1 MTTSRPNKPSQSSRD
16 SAEQLR
22 DPVTERRGPRHMA
35 AADQTEGHSRIQLAT
50 RNMQGSRNKGGD
62 RETVSKGDSDDVVP
76 SGFNRANSYEDQ
88 RERSNEFGEQRAK
101 FSHDVMQSDLFR
113 VDNSVR
119 IGASHR
125 LAAIETRTKMS
136 I

>member
-1 MTTSRPNKPSQSSRD
+1 
-16 SAEQLR
+16 
-22 DPVTERRGPRHMA
+22 MA
-35 AADQTEGHSRIQLAT
+35 AADQAEGHSRIQLAT
-50 RNMQGSRNKGGD
+50 GNMQGSRNKGGD
-62 RETVSKGDSDDVVP
+62 RETVSKGDSDDIVP
-76 SGFNRANSYEDQ
+76 GGFDRANSYEDQ

-101 FSHDVMQSDLFR
+101 FSHDLMQSDLFR

>member
-1 MTTSRPNKPSQSSRD
+1 
-16 SAEQLR
+16 
-22 DPVTERRGPRHMA
+22 MA
-35 AADQTEGHSRIQLAT
+35 AADQAEGHSRIQLAT

-62 RETVSKGDSDDVVP
+62 RETVSKGDSDDIVP
-76 SGFNRANSYEDQ
+76 GGFDGADTNKDQ
-88 RERSNEFGEQRAK
+88 RERSNKFGEQRAK

-125 LAAIETRTKMS
+125 LAATETRTKMS